1 MNIRT
6 PLTALAF
13 CLASTVTFAATP
25 ATPTTKSGTSATTHQ
40 PSGTHCATNQVME
53 HGKCVAK
60 DKAKSK
66 N

>member
-6 PLTALAF
+6 LLTALAF

-25 ATPTTKSGTSATTHQ
+25 ATPATNPGTHATTNQ
-40 PSGTHCATNQVME
+40 ANATHCAKDHVME

-60 DKAKSK
+60 DKTKSK